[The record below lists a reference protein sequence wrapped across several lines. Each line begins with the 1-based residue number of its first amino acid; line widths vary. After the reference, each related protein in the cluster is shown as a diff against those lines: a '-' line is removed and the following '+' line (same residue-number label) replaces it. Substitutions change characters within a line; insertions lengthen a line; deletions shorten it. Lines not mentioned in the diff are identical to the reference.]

1 MREKI
6 GYLGP
11 NGTFTEMAAEAV
23 FSNEELIPFA
33 TIPECMDAVDKGEV
47 DYAVVPMENAI
58 EGSVNLTVDYLF
70 YEKSLFI
77 VGEVVVPI
85 RQHLL
90 VHPDREQDWEAVDVV
105 YSHPQAIA
113 QCHHFLRDTLAD
125 AEVSFTNSTA
135 LAAEWVSQHPQEKAA
150 AIGNSLAASSYG
162 LTMVEQD
169 IHDYEHNDTR
179 FVVLNKEKTAL
190 NHNHAPHVRDKTT
203 MTVTL
208 PHDFSGALHQVLA
221 AFAWRHLNMTKIESR
236 PTKTGLGNYYFI
248 IDVEAKMDEVMI
260 PGVRSELQALGCKVN
275 IVGSYPC
282 YTVEETVINSG
293 VNNIVGVNLFLT
305 DTEHRWSS

>member
-11 NGTFTEMAAEAV
+11 KGSFSEMASDAV
-23 FSNEELIPFA
+23 FPNEELTPCA
-33 TIPECMDAVDKGEV
+33 TIPECMDAVDQGTV
-47 DYAVVPMENAI
+47 NYAVVPMENSI

-70 YEKSLFI
+70 YEKSLVI

-85 RQHLL
+85 RQHLM
-90 VHPDREQDWEAVDVV
+90 VHPDREENWRDVDIV

-113 QCHHFLRDTLAD
+113 QSHHFLRDTLPD
-125 AEVSFTNSTA
+125 AELSFMNSTA
-135 LAAEWVSQHPQEKAA
+135 LAAEWVQNHPEENAA
-150 AIGNSLAASSYG
+150 AIGNSLAASAYG
-162 LTMVEQD
+162 LITVEQD
-169 IHDYEHNDTR
+169 VHDYENNDTR
-179 FVVLNKEKTAL
+179 FVILNRENVKLTR
-190 NHNHAPHVRDKTT
+190 NHAPHVRDKTT
-203 MTVTL
+203 MTITL
-208 PHDFSGALHQVLA
+208 PNDFSGALHQVLS

-248 IDVEAKMDEVMI
+248 IDIDTKMDDVML
-260 PGVRSELQALGCKVN
+260 PGVKSELEALGCKVKV
-275 IVGSYPC
+275 VGSYPC

>member
-1 MREKI
+1 MRDKI

-11 NGTFTEMAAEAV
+11 TGTFTEMAVSAV
-23 FSNEELIPFA
+23 FPNEEGHPFT
-33 TIPECMDAVDKGEV
+33 TIPECMDAVEKGTV

-58 EGSVNLTVDYLF
+58 EGSVNLTMDALF
-70 YEKSLFI
+70 YEKSLTI

-85 RQHLL
+85 RQHLM
-90 VHPDREQDWEAVDVV
+90 VHQDHAQHWQDVDVI
-105 YSHPQAIA
+105 YSHPQAIS
-113 QCHHFLRDTLAD
+113 QCHHFLRNTLPH
-125 AEVSFTNSTA
+125 AETSFTNSTA
-135 LAAEWVSQHPQEKAA
+135 LAAEWVKNHPEENAA
-150 AIGNSLAASSYG
+150 AIGNSLAASEYG
-162 LTMVEQD
+162 LVTVEQD
-169 IHDYEHNDTR
+169 VHDYEHNDTR
-179 FVVLNKEKTAL
+179 FVILNKEQKVL
-190 NHNHAPHVRDKTT
+190 NGDHAPHVRDKTT

-208 PHDFSGALHQVLA
+208 PHDYSGALHQVLS

-248 IDVEAKMDEVMI
+248 IDIAAKMDDVMI
-260 PGVRSELQALGCKVN
+260 PGVRNELQALGCKVN

-282 YTVEETVINSG
+282 YTVEETVINAG